1 MDEIQIEGALMKLNV
16 NPIQIK
22 SKEYLESWNYYEEL
36 ILDKTEVSYL
46 L

>member
-1 MDEIQIEGALMKLNV
+1 MDELQLEGALMKLNV

-22 SKEYLESWNYYEEL
+22 LKEYLESWNYYEEL
-36 ILDKTEVSYL
+36 ILDKTEVGYL